1 MKYITFNEESKVF
14 TLRTKYSMYQ
24 MQVRDYGTLV
34 HVYYG
39 ENIGDTEAA
48 YRIICL
54 DRDFPA
60 IHMKRGKTAHF
71 PWMCCRRS
79 IPGTAMG
86 TTGSM
91 PLRWCMK
98 TAVTQR
104 TCVMNLTA

>member
-48 YRIICL
+48 FRIICL
-54 DRDFPA
+54 DRVF
-60 IHMKRGKTAHF
+60 
-71 PWMCCRRS
+71 S
-79 IPGTAMG
+79 
-86 TTGSM
+86 
-91 PLRWCMK
+91 
-98 TAVTQR
+98 
-104 TCVMNLTA
+104 